1 VASYRIVSEAL
12 TNVVRHSGATRCL
25 VRIAVNGAFEITVK
39 DNGGGRSAGAAAGVG
54 WTSMSERA
62 AELGGTCTVTS
73 RPDGMIVR
81 AVLPLPS
88 TAPEL
93 VAP

>member
-1 VASYRIVSEAL
+1 MPAAVEVAAYRIVSEAL
-12 TNVVRHSGATRCL
+12 TNVVASLRCHSCL

-62 AELGGTCTVTS
+62 AELGGHVHGHQPPPT
-73 RPDGMIVR
+73 G
-81 AVLPLPS
+81 
-88 TAPEL
+88 
-93 VAP
+93 